1 MRATDEIPDPM
12 IIPAVTPVA
21 EPVDKALRLLTK
33 SANHGLLW
41 MGIAAVVGASVV
53 IVVATIATML
63 LRRMGTEPA
72 QRAILAMESPEADTV
87 LP

>member
-1 MRATDEIPDPM
+1 
-12 IIPAVTPVA
+12 
-21 EPVDKALRLLTK
+21 
-33 SANHGLLW
+33 

-63 LRRMGTEPA
+63 LRRMGTGQAAGE
-72 QRAILAMESPEADTV
+72 AMESPEADTV